1 MVTGKK
7 DAFVFLED
15 IYSVCSVIYA
25 QFGIMTGCENLSDFI
40 RTWMRM
46 RMLHQNFGFSFFN

>member
-1 MVTGKK
+1 MILCGKK

-46 RMLHQNFGFSFFN
+46 LHQNFGFSFFN

>member
-46 RMLHQNFGFSFFN
+46 LHQNFGFSFFN